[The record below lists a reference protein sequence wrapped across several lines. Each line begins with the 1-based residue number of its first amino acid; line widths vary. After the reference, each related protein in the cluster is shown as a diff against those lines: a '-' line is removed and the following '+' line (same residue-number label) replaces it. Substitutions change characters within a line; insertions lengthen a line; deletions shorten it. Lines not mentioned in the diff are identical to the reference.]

1 MNERLKQIIEYY
13 GITPHRFS
21 KEVGLSEGTIRK
33 VLSENTSLK
42 SENLQ
47 KMSQTFPDINL
58 DWLITGRGS
67 MFLNETKHFS
77 NAPSPSH
84 KPDVSHSLPA
94 KSSNDNADHLQQLIR
109 EKEARIA
116 SLVDLVEAQKEIIRM
131 IGQKSK

>member
-1 MNERLKQIIEYY
+1 MQVIEYY
-13 GITPHRFS
+13 DFNIYSFSTKIGIS
-21 KEVGLSEGTIRK
+21 DGTIRK
-33 VLSENTSLK
+33 FVAEKNGISVKILIKISE
-42 SENLQ
+42 
-47 KMSQTFPDINL
+47 TFPDINL

-67 MFLNETKHFS
+67 MFLNETKQFS